1 MHLAAMQRVSNHE
14 PPSFETRLSG
24 APQDEEEH
32 SLVMAGLDPA
42 IHVLL
47 SCQHEVMDARAKPG
61 HDGSKCD
68 L

>member
-1 MHLAAMQRVSNHE
+1 ML
-14 PPSFETRLSG
+14 T
-24 APQDEEEH
+24 
-32 SLVMAGLDPA
+32 VMAGLDPA